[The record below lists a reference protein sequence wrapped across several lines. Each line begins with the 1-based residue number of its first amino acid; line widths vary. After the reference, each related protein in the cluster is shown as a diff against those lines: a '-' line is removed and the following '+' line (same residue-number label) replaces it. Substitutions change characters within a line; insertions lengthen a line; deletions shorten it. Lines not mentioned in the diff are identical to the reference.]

1 MTIKEFIE
9 KHEGR
14 VDHIYLCPAGYKTI
28 GVGWNMESN
37 PLPNHIKSYLDE
49 NNVITDN
56 MIDELLDVSI
66 NRAQSDCK
74 KLFPNFDKFDENK
87 KIALTD
93 FIFNIGYSR
102 AKKFKD
108 TIKAINEENWEL
120 VVNELKDS
128 LWYKQVKFRAQDVL
142 NLIMEV

>member
-37 PLPNHIKSYLDE
+37 LLPNHILSYL
-49 NNVITDN
+49 NKNSKITDD

-66 NRAQSDCK
+66 NRAQVDCK
-74 KLFPNFDKFDENK
+74 KLFPNFDNFDENK
-87 KIALTD
+87 RIAL
-93 FIFNIGYSR
+93 I
-102 AKKFKD
+102 
-108 TIKAINEENWEL
+108 
-120 VVNELKDS
+120 
-128 LWYKQVKFRAQDVL
+128 
-142 NLIMEV
+142 